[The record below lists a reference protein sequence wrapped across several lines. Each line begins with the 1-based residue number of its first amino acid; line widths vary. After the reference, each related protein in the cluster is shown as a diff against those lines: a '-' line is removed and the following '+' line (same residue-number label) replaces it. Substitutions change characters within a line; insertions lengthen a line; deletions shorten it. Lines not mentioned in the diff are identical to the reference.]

1 MYWYSIITLLP
12 NIPISECH
20 RISPL
25 HWGDGRLPRVL
36 IVDDEPQIRTLLSM
50 SLRMVGYDVTAA
62 ADGFEAMT
70 LCTAETFDAILTDID
85 MPRMNGH
92 ELVRWVARNR
102 PLTRYALMSG
112 LGPEYE
118 ECPVNSP
125 LLLLHKPFF
134 PKEAVALIEQ
144 ILNA

>member
-1 MYWYSIITLLP
+1 
-12 NIPISECH
+12 
-20 RISPL
+20 
-25 HWGDGRLPRVL
+25 L
-36 IVDDEPQIRTLLSM
+36 IVDDEPQIRMLLSM

-92 ELVRWVARNR
+92 ELVHWVAGNR
-102 PLTRYALMSG
+102 PKMRYALMSG

-118 ECPVNSP
+118 GYPVNRP
-125 LLLLHKPFF
+125 FLFLHKPFF
-134 PKEAVALIEQ
+134 PRDAVALIKQ
-144 ILNA
+144 MLNA

>member
-1 MYWYSIITLLP
+1 MFPLTLR
-12 NIPISECH
+12 NV
-20 RISPL
+20 PL
-25 HWGDGRLPRVL
+25 LRVL

-125 LLLLHKPFF
+125 SYFCISRSSRK
-134 PKEAVALIEQ
+134 KRWR
-144 ILNA
+144 